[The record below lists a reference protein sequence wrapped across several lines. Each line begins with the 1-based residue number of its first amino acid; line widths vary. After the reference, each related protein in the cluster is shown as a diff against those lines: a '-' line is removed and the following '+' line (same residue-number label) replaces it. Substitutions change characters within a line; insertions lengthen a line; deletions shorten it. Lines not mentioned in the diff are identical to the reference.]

1 MRTDAPGVLGA
12 NSGPAARVEPEVGAP
27 APERLRAARAEAAR
41 ARGGEGSESVSA
53 RSGTPP
59 TGPGATERE
68 LIRRVA
74 AGDHGAFRSL
84 VEPYQGRVFGL
95 ALRVLRDEDRARDAV
110 QDAML
115 KVYRSIRRF
124 EGRSSFYTWF
134 YRMVLNTCIDL
145 KRRDRSDREVEWEEG
160 SALEA
165 EARDEG
171 LAGAGAPAP
180 SDDPEE
186 AASRAELRRA
196 LAAAIEELPDGAR
209 ETLLLR
215 EVDGLSYAEIAEALE
230 IPKGTVMSRLHYARR
245 RLRDRLRA
253 AGVDASGA
261 VGQPVSPADDAA
273 PAGPSG
279 GGADRDRDG
288 VTP

>member
-1 MRTDAPGVLGA
+1 MRTEAPGVRRA
-12 NSGPAARVEPEVGAP
+12 NSGPARRVETPVGAS
-27 APERLRAARAEAAR
+27 APGRFRVARAVAAGP
-41 ARGGEGSESVSA
+41 AGGEGSESVSA

-59 TGPGATERE
+59 TGPGGTEQE

-74 AGDHGAFRSL
+74 AGDHAAFRSL
-84 VEPYQGRVFGL
+84 VGPYQGRVFGL

-160 SALEA
+160 RALEA
-165 EARDEG
+165 EARGDV
-171 LAGAGAPAP
+171 LAGAPVP
-180 SDDPEE
+180 PEDPEE
-186 AASRAELRRA
+186 AASRAELRGV
-196 LAAAIEELPDGAR
+196 LARAIEELPEGAR

-253 AGVDASGA
+253 AGVEQPGA
-261 VGQPVSPADDAA
+261 PGGA
-273 PAGPSG
+273 PPPGETAGPPG
-279 GGADRDRDG
+279 RGVARDGDG

>member
-1 MRTDAPGVLGA
+1 MRTEAPGVPGA
-12 NSGPAARVEPEVGAP
+12 NSAAGRRVEEEPRTSAPGPLRVATADGA
-27 APERLRAARAEAAR
+27 
-41 ARGGEGSESVSA
+41 GGEGGESVSA
-53 RSGTPP
+53 RSGTPSA
-59 TGPGATERE
+59 GPGATERE

-160 SALEA
+160 RALEA
-165 EARDEG
+165 EARAEG
-171 LAGAGAPAP
+171 LAGAGVAPAP
-180 SDDPEE
+180 DDPEA
-186 AASRAELRRA
+186 AASRGELRRA
-196 LAAAIEELPDGAR
+196 LARAIEELPEGAR

-215 EVDGLSYAEIAEALE
+215 EVDGLSYAEIAEALD

-253 AGVDASGA
+253 AGVEEPRAGDGLSRSGE
-261 VGQPVSPADDAA
+261 
-273 PAGPSG
+273 PAGEPGPGAEGGDG
-279 GGADRDRDG
+279 GGIG
-288 VTP
+288 